1 MDPASLVP
9 VADAMPVH
17 WFWLQVPLTVTT
29 FLHLLV
35 MNIMLGSAVIVLVSA
50 MRHDSSTAPMCRE
63 IGRTI
68 PFTTAFA
75 INLGVAP
82 LLFLQVLYGQFFY
95 TSSILMAV
103 YWLSIVVL
111 LIIAYYAAY
120 LHNAFFDRGAA
131 PFFIGANVL
140 LLVIIGFFFSNN
152 VSIMQLPE
160 SWSYYFRNRN
170 GWLLNLADGALLIR
184 YLHFL
189 ASAVA
194 IGGLA
199 ISLYYYVKQRH
210 AMEDYSR
217 WIRMGS
223 NWFALATIVNFG
235 IGFRF
240 LGALPPAVY
249 DGSTLAGKIFIV
261 TLVGSVFASIKSVVD
276 AQVGR
281 ILSACGWAA
290 ATVLLMTVARDA
302 ARISYLRPYFS
313 LSELPVAPQY
323 SPFVIF
329 LLLAGAAGGVV
340 WWMMK
345 QICCCDKEVSR

>member
-17 WFWLQVPLTVTT
+17 WFWLQIPLTITT
-29 FLHLLV
+29 FLHLIV
-35 MNIMLGSAVIVLVSA
+35 MNIMLGSAVIVLVAALQQDKS
-50 MRHDSSTAPMCRE
+50 MLPMCRD

-68 PFTTAFA
+68 PFTTAFT

-103 YWLSIVVL
+103 YWLSIVAM

-120 LHNAFFDRGAA
+120 LYNTFHDRNYAFL
-131 PFFIGANVL
+131 FIAGNILL
-140 LLVIIGFFFSNN
+140 LLVIAFFFSNN

-160 SWSYYFRNRN
+160 SWSHYFEDRN
-170 GWLLNLADGALLIR
+170 GWFLNLGDSALLVR

-194 IGGLA
+194 MGGLA
-199 ISLYYYVKQRH
+199 IALYYQLKQCRGG
-210 AMEDYSR
+210 EDAGR
-217 WIRMGS
+217 WIRMGC
-223 NWFALATIVNFG
+223 NWFTVATIINFG

-240 LGALPPAVY
+240 LGALPLSVY
-249 DGSTLAGKIFIV
+249 DGSTLTGKIFIV
-261 TLVGSVFASIKSVVD
+261 TLIGSVFASIKSVID

-281 ILSACGWAA
+281 VFSACGWAA
-290 ATVLLMTVARDA
+290 LTVLLMTVARDA
-302 ARISYLRPYFS
+302 ARIGYLKPYFS
-313 LSELPVAPQY
+313 LAGLPVTPQY
-323 SPFVIF
+323 LPFIFF
-329 LLLAGAAGGVV
+329 LLFFAGAVYLIC
-340 WWMMK
+340 WMVK
-345 QICCCDKEVSR
+345 QICCAKEVE